1 METIK
6 SENKNQKEE
15 INEEEPSLIKYI
27 INKDEMFK
35 LIGNNSNKKFSRDY
49 QQINKRGGRI
59 KNFFLKCFRNN
70 CRKDDLIMTV
80 VVIISIICYH
90 FGLTKCEKDPS
101 ECTIKRGMIFYFTIG
116 ILSAISAVLY
126 AVFITLSIYK
136 RKYFIHYLYSIP
148 AYIYYMASDN
158 GTSTLH
164 HGFYNAFGWCVISLI
179 VFPILLFILI
189 MNNLY
194 KRKKYKSI
202 YMIIIQDSLAII
214 GIWV

>member
-27 INKDEMFK
+27 INKNKMFK

-70 CRKDDLIMTV
+70 CRKDDLIITV

-136 RKYFIHYLYSIP
+136 RKYFIHYL
-148 AYIYYMASDN
+148 
-158 GTSTLH
+158 
-164 HGFYNAFGWCVISLI
+164 
-179 VFPILLFILI
+179 
-189 MNNLY
+189 
-194 KRKKYKSI
+194 
-202 YMIIIQDSLAII
+202 
-214 GIWV
+214 